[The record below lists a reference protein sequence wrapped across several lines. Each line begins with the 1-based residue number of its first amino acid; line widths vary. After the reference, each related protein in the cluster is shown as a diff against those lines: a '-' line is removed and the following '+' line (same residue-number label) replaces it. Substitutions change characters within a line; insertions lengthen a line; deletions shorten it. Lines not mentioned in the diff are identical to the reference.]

1 MLLKIKNK
9 FDPEIAYFSMEI
21 ALESSFPTYSGGLG
35 ILAGDA
41 LRSAADMDLPMV
53 GVTLTYKSGYFY
65 QRIGPN
71 GEQIEKE
78 MEWDFSDD
86 FEKINEQV
94 VFQLQDKM
102 IKVEA
107 WKYEIVGR
115 NGHKI
120 PVILLDTDLDAN
132 EPWQRKLTN
141 ILYDANPFQRISQE
155 IVLGICGYRMLE
167 KLGYKSIKKFH
178 LNEGHAAFLIF
189 ELLKKYKS
197 LEEVKKHCV
206 FTTHTP
212 VRAGLEEFDYK
223 LVNDVFRDR
232 LPENIR
238 EFGGKNDLNMTFL
251 ALNASGSTNAVSKKH
266 SEVSAKMFPDYK
278 IKSITNGVHVGY
290 WLSPYMRN
298 FLNNEF
304 TRAWHYDLNLF
315 NNALNLDN
323 HELWRVHKKAKDKL
337 IEYEN
342 SHSWILFEKDLLTI
356 GFGRRIAEYK
366 RPLLIFTDTEKLAKI
381 IKGKAQI
388 IFAGKAHP
396 ADTLSKSYIE
406 KLNEKSEYLW
416 NSYDIG
422 VVFLENYEI
431 SLAKLLVSGVDLW
444 LNNPRR
450 YLEASG
456 TSGMKAVINGVL
468 NFSTLDGWWIE
479 GYHLSDKKAGWAIG
493 PEPDDPNAEKLD
505 DSADAEDLY
514 NKLENEI
521 LPLFYNNKIEWQT
534 RMKYAVKLGAYFN
547 TNRMM
552 EEYTQKSYQFEKQ
565 PRWKLSE

>member
-565 PRWKLSE
+565 PRWKLKE